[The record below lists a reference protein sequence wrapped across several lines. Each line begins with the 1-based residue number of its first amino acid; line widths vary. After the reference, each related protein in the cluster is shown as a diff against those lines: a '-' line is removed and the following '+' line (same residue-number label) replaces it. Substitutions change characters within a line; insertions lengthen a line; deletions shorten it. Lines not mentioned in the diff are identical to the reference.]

1 MAAVTLLGTLFSTPA
16 GVKTVFATAVN
27 DLIVLIIAHTG
38 DATWANPTDDNPDG
52 LGAYTLV
59 GSVVGNSTSALAIYV
74 RNAAIGSASTTTFIA
89 PDPGSDTGGGL
100 SVLKVTGMSNYGIG
114 AVRQSKSASIVAAPG
129 STGTWGSAKLTK
141 NPIIGVLVDTSTAS
155 VSPTTGYTELSR
167 ALYNTPYCQIE
178 VQSINSGDTS
188 STMDWTGTNITGQV
202 MGIELNA
209 PTVIDLD
216 PATFSFTAQAPAIRR
231 TLTTTVATF
240 TFVANSPQLT
250 RTNQVS
256 IGSLDFNRQVFQIT
270 TVNNPAVAAFNF
282 VQPSISV
289 GNSITLSAATVGFV
303 VNDAQLAIL
312 NNLAVGALNL
322 TGEPTQQ
329 VVGTTLSTA
338 TMNFAG
344 QDVAP
349 TRTAALDPAS
359 LGFTAQTAN
368 PTSVVTLST
377 AVMDFVPLDVT
388 PSNRPLG
395 TVVDPITAS
404 FDFVVNTILV
414 TNSIALG
421 AAAFGFTA
429 TEISSTTVNN
439 LTAGDLKLT
448 PQNLTVTQAA
458 VQILLNTAIF
468 DFTQGSLQL
477 TGISSAGDRKRML
490 FGVGR

>member
-209 PTVIDLD
+209 PTYRFRPRNFQFHSASTCDQENVDNY
-216 PATFSFTAQAPAIRR
+216 RR
-231 TLTTTVATF
+231 HVHF
-240 TFVANSPQLT
+240 CREQ
-250 RTNQVS
+250 
-256 IGSLDFNRQVFQIT
+256 
-270 TVNNPAVAAFNF
+270 
-282 VQPSISV
+282 
-289 GNSITLSAATVGFV
+289 
-303 VNDAQLAIL
+303 
-312 NNLAVGALNL
+312 
-322 TGEPTQQ
+322 
-329 VVGTTLSTA
+329 
-338 TMNFAG
+338 
-344 QDVAP
+344 
-349 TRTAALDPAS
+349 
-359 LGFTAQTAN
+359 
-368 PTSVVTLST
+368 
-377 AVMDFVPLDVT
+377 
-388 PSNRPLG
+388 
-395 TVVDPITAS
+395 
-404 FDFVVNTILV
+404 
-414 TNSIALG
+414 
-421 AAAFGFTA
+421 
-429 TEISSTTVNN
+429 SST
-439 LTAGDLKLT
+439 
-448 PQNLTVTQAA
+448 
-458 VQILLNTAIF
+458 NTN
-468 DFTQGSLQL
+468 
-477 TGISSAGDRKRML
+477 
-490 FGVGR
+490 